1 MIRGLPRGV
10 TVLGSLMVLA
20 APAVRATPQ
29 SHPAA
34 GSWKVHLSEQTG
46 ARATLAG
53 PREVQSGYSIQAT
66 DGLLEVD
73 SPQEKSA
80 SAGYVYTAAPL
91 PEAYDVT
98 FHYTLLKGITG
109 REDGHWILSVG
120 AEDLAGNPAN
130 PTEARRRWAIQIRRD
145 MGTLTGYRD
154 ADGEMRWWD
163 GEAWGDNKTRLFNC
177 TIGDTVTFRFTKDA
191 AGLCRLWMT
200 NGKQTVS
207 PAPVAADQAQLGQ
220 AAEAFVAGDCNPGW
234 NGGDA
239 HFLFSSSPDVTIES
253 LGDQWQGVKP
263 GGQMKLA
270 VVDAA
275 TGERNLKAVLEIYEG
290 HRLSDGR
297 ANQPAY
303 FAPENLVEPA
313 RETEVAFVAGAGGRQ
328 EVTIDYAAPRYEK
341 WQGMYPAGW
350 MVLRIFDS
358 ERDRELYRST
368 SFSARRFR
376 LGTKFADRK
385 MALEKLGV
393 RKPDRPA
400 EPLRQKLL
408 KKAGEIVAAADESF
422 LTLTLA
428 AVKRWNAA
436 AKTFLRVVEGHRDF
450 LDDWEQP
457 DHIQA
462 VEANIDRLLSAET
475 EYVCWQTPN
484 VTGNGEVVLP
494 WTDPVLTPGSEI
506 LRITA
511 CRGEYEPV
519 GFAVTAYTRL
529 SGVRVQVSELKGGDR
544 TLPASA
550 VDLKLVKCW
559 YQAGLKEHPGL
570 PLLTPELLLNDDG
583 LVRVDH
589 VGRMNVLGD
598 PGRRRDAPH
607 LLPVDVPA
615 GWTRQFWVT
624 VHVPPDAE
632 PGRYTGAI
640 TVSPANAAP
649 RQLALELTV
658 LPFDLQAP
666 DMLYSIYYY
675 DQPNDGEPTT
685 SYRGKTAAQIEAD
698 LRNMKA
704 HGILSPECRRVFDR
718 EKMAELFEMR
728 RRVGLDMETLLY
740 SGIGV
745 GYYNPTDE
753 RLETLKKELTEF
765 MEFARQWGFKDICFY
780 GADER
785 KGEELKSQ
793 RPAWQAAREVGAKVW
808 VSCGPDYW
816 ELVGD
821 LLDIANLWWTDTAE
835 HADKM
840 HAIGHRVLR
849 YMNPMS
855 GVEQPDLYRQ
865 NYGLQ
870 LWKGGWDGACNF
882 AFQADFGVGGWRN
895 DAGWDDF
902 NIDPNQR
909 WKDHSMTYASLDGPI
924 DTIQWEGFREGVD
937 DVRYLR
943 TLQDHIRRAMSSGRA
958 DLVATGR
965 SAETW
970 INRIP
975 IQSKPR
981 ILPPGAVPPHDL
993 DGLRRQIVLRIEQL
1007 RAALG
1012 R

>member
-1 MIRGLPRGV
+1 MIRHSLLWV
-10 TVLGSLMVLA
+10 TILGSLLILA
-20 APAVRATPQ
+20 APAAEAAPKP
-29 SHPAA
+29 HPAA
-34 GSWKVHLSEQTG
+34 GSWKVYLSGGTG
-46 ARATLAG
+46 VRAALAG
-53 PREVQSGYSIQAT
+53 PREVPSGYSIQPG
-66 DGLLEVD
+66 DGLLEID
-73 SPQEKSA
+73 SPQRKSA

-91 PEAYDVT
+91 PGTYDLT
-98 FHYTLLKGITG
+98 FHYTLLKAQTG
-109 REDGHWILSVG
+109 REDGHRILSVS
-120 AEDLAGNPAN
+120 AEELAENPAS
-130 PTEARRRWAIQIRRD
+130 PDQARQRWFIQIRRD
-145 MGTLTGYRD
+145 MGTFIGYRNS
-154 ADGEMRWWD
+154 DGTLRWWD
-163 GEAWGDNKTRLFNC
+163 GRIWGDNQTRLLNC

-191 AGLCRLWMT
+191 AGWCRLSMT
-200 NGKQTVS
+200 NGKQTIR
-207 PAPVAADQAQLGQ
+207 PEPVAADQTQLGQ
-220 AAEAFVAGDCNPGW
+220 AAEAFVAGDANPGW

-239 HFLFSSSPDVTIES
+239 HFLFSSSPDVIIES
-253 LGDQWQGVKP
+253 LGDQWQGVNP
-263 GGQMKLA
+263 NSRMKLA

-297 ANQPAY
+297 ANRSAY
-303 FAPENLVEPA
+303 FAPENLAEPA
-313 RETEVAFVAGAGGRQ
+313 RKTEVAFVAGAGGRQ
-328 EVTIDYAAPRYEK
+328 EVAIDYVALRYDK

-358 ERDRELYRST
+358 DRDRELYRST

-376 LGTKFADRK
+376 LGTTMADRRK
-385 MALEKLGV
+385 ALEEQGDG
-393 RKPDRPA
+393 KPHRPV
-400 EPLRQKLL
+400 EPLRRKLL
-408 KKAGEIVAAADESF
+408 QQAEQIVATTADERV
-422 LTLTLA
+422 LTQTLA

-436 AKTFLRVVEGHRDF
+436 AKTFLRVVEGHS
-450 LDDWEQP
+450 DWEQP
-457 DHIQA
+457 NHIQA
-462 VEANIDRLLSAET
+462 VETNIGRLLSAET

-494 WTDPVLTPGSEI
+494 STDPVLTPGSEI

-511 CRGEYEPV
+511 CRDEYEAA
-519 GFAVTAYTRL
+519 GFAVTAYEKL
-529 SGVRVQVSELKGGDR
+529 SGVRVQVSELKGIDR
-544 TLPASA
+544 ILPASA
-550 VDLKLVKCW
+550 VDVKGVKCW

-570 PLLTPELLLNDDG
+570 PLLTPELLLNNNE
-583 LVRVDH
+583 LVRVDRA
-589 VGRMNVLGD
+589 GRMNVLGD
-598 PGRRRDAPH
+598 PRRRRDAPQ
-607 LLPVDVPA
+607 LLPVDIPA
-615 GWTRQFWVT
+615 GTTQQFWVT
-624 VHVPPDAE
+624 VQVPPDTE

-640 TVSPANAAP
+640 TVSPADAEP
-649 RQLALELTV
+649 QQLALELTV

-685 SYRGKTAAQIEAD
+685 SYRGKTPAQIEAD

-704 HGILSPECRRVFDR
+704 HGILSPESRRAFERD
-718 EKMAELFEMR
+718 KMAELFEIR

-745 GYYNPTDE
+745 GYNNPTEE

-765 MEFARQWGFKDICFY
+765 MDFARPWGFKDIYFY

-785 KGEELKSQ
+785 KGEALKAQ
-793 RPAWQAAREVGAKVW
+793 RPAWQAARDVGAKVW
-808 VSCGPDYW
+808 VSCGTDYW

-821 LLDIANLWWTDTAE
+821 LLDIANLWWTDTAV

-855 GVEQPDLYRQ
+855 GLEQPDLYRQ
-865 NYGLQ
+865 NYGLH

-882 AFQADFGVGGWRN
+882 AYQADFGVGGWRN

-943 TLQDHIRRAMSSGRA
+943 TLQAHIRRAKSSGRP
-958 DLVATGR
+958 DLVAMGR

-970 INRIP
+970 IHGVP

-993 DGLRRQIVLRIEQL
+993 DALRQEMIRWILELRG
-1007 RAALG
+1007 AMK
-1012 R
+1012 